1 MNFHEYIDGITN
13 FLVLTKLENK
23 NIIAAYSQN
32 KLDKYTGNN
41 GPSFISCLTEK
52 ITVQLDS
59 SLKGSRA
66 TSYNDYYIIFGN
78 EEFRLHPGKK

>member
-52 ITVQLDS
+52 ITV
-59 SLKGSRA
+59 
-66 TSYNDYYIIFGN
+66 
-78 EEFRLHPGKK
+78 